1 MSEQHQPVVSEA
13 VAVFHDVSDLDAA
26 VEELRAAGFGK
37 HDISLLATEEA
48 VSRKLGHRYE
58 RVEELEDDPEAPRVA
73 YRTRA
78 SLGDSEDLLIG
89 SLTYLPAVVAA
100 GTVVASAGVVAAAV
114 TGTAIAGALIGTVLA
129 HWLDKSHAEHLQ
141 EQLDRGGLLLWV
153 RTPDADAQRRALD
166 ILTRHS
172 AHDVHIHQL
181 PAGGRTATVTAPQA
195 RRRRPAQRVRTP
207 TPPEGQ
213 AGNQEEQPVP
223 AQQGR

>member
-1 MSEQHQPVVSEA
+1 MPEQSKGVVSEA
-13 VAVFHDVSDLDAA
+13 VAVFHDVSELDAA
-26 VEELRAAGFGK
+26 VEELRAAGFAK
-37 HDISLLATEEA
+37 DDISLLATENTVE
-48 VSRKLGHRYE
+48 RELGHRYE
-58 RVEELEDDPEAPRVA
+58 RVEELEDEPEAPRVA
-73 YRTRA
+73 YRTRT
-78 SLGDSEDLLIG
+78 SLGESEDRLIG

-153 RTPDADAQRRALD
+153 RTPDEDAQRRALA

-181 PAGGRTATVTAPQA
+181 PAKANR
-195 RRRRPAQRVRTP
+195 
-207 TPPEGQ
+207 
-213 AGNQEEQPVP
+213 
-223 AQQGR
+223 

>member
-1 MSEQHQPVVSEA
+1 MPDQNKSAVSEA

-26 VEELRAAGFGK
+26 VEELRAAGFAK
-37 HDISLLATEEA
+37 DDISLLASEDA
-48 VSRKLGHRYE
+48 VARKLGHRYE

-73 YRTRA
+73 YRTRT
-78 SLGDSEDLLIG
+78 SLGESEDRLIG

-153 RTPDADAQRRALD
+153 RTPDPETQQRALA
-166 ILTRHS
+166 ILRRHS
-172 AHDVHIHQL
+172 ADDVHIHRL
-181 PAGGRTATVTAPQA
+181 PGKAH
-195 RRRRPAQRVRTP
+195 RR
-207 TPPEGQ
+207 
-213 AGNQEEQPVP
+213 
-223 AQQGR
+223 